1 MSELRSILH
10 PTDFS
15 DASAEAF
22 VHALR
27 IALTAQCSL
36 TLLHVADAADTRDW
50 VTFPHVRMVLA
61 NWGLIGEHE
70 PEAAVAERLGVKI
83 AKIELAPQSAIDGIL
98 QYLDEH
104 PADLIVLATQGRD
117 GTARWLQGSVA
128 EAIARESKA
137 PTLFVPNGARGFV
150 DPRRG
155 EIHLK
160 RLLIPVDRDPK
171 PAAAVGAIMRFAHLL
186 AGPQVEERLFHVG
199 RDAPQIQHHAR
210 PSLPVPVAT
219 VGGDPVDGIV
229 NEANDWQPDLIAM
242 PTAGRHGFLDA
253 LRGSTT
259 ERVIRQAPCP
269 VLAMPAS
276 LPS

>member
-36 TLLHVADAADTRDW
+36 TLLHVADTADTRDW
-50 VTFPHVRMVLA
+50 ATFPHVRMALA
-61 NWGLIGEHE
+61 NWGLINEQE
-70 PEAAVAERLGVKI
+70 PEAAVAERLGVAI

-128 EAIARESKA
+128 EAIARESKTA
-137 PTLFVPNGARGFV
+137 TLFVPNGARGFV
-150 DPRRG
+150 DPLRG

-186 AGPQVEERLFHVG
+186 VGPQVEERLFHVG
-199 RDAPQIQHHAR
+199 RDAPQLQHHAK
-210 PSLPVPVAT
+210 PHLPVPVA
-219 VGGDPVDGIV
+219 VVSGDPVDGII
-229 NEANDWQPDLIAM
+229 NEAIDWQPDLIAM

-269 VLAMPAS
+269 VLAMPV
-276 LPS
+276 

>member
-1 MSELRSILH
+1 MLELRSIVH

-36 TLLHVADAADTRDW
+36 TLLHVATASDTRDW
-50 VTFPHVRMVLA
+50 ATFPHVRMVLA
-61 NWGLIGEHE
+61 NWGLMNEHE
-70 PEAAVAERLGVKI
+70 PEATVAARLGVKI

-104 PADLIVLATQGRD
+104 SADLIVLATQGRD

-128 EAIARESKA
+128 ETIARESKT

-150 DPRRG
+150 DPLRG
-155 EIHLK
+155 EVHLK
-160 RLLIPVDRDPK
+160 RVLIPVDHDPK
-171 PAAAVGAIMRFAHLL
+171 PAAAVGAVMRLAHML

-199 RDAPQIQHHAR
+199 RDAPQLQHHAAPHR
-210 PSLPVPVAT
+210 PVPVAT
-219 VGGDPVDGIV
+219 VSGDPLDGII
-229 NEANDWQPDLIAM
+229 NEVIDWQPDLIAM

-269 VLAMPAS
+269 VLAMPA
-276 LPS
+276 